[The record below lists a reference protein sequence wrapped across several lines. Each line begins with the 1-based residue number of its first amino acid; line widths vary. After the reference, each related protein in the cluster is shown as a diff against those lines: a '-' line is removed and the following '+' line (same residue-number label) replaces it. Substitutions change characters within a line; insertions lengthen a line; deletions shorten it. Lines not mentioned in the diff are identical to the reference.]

1 MNKNE
6 IKLLKKIHSNILEDI
21 FFDLNWEDDIELYE
35 EQEQMLNV
43 LNKAIVLLEGRQNE
57 ILSNGNG

>member
-35 EQEQMLNV
+35 EQEQMLKV
-43 LNKAIVLLEGRQNE
+43 LYKAIVLLG
-57 ILSNGNG
+57 GK